1 MAGNKRKIATDQRRE
16 TKKQRSVSFTKRRQG
31 LYNKAVE
38 LCLFCGAQI
47 AIVVSSPNLGRN
59 LYSFGHSSVDAVFD
73 AFLEDRPPYEA
84 RDGVGGAARS
94 LYEEI
99 KALERQTDDERRKR
113 MKKSNNQSDEFWR
126 EIEVFEKNCD
136 SVEELQVLVNKLEK
150 LKEKAL
156 NRLTMMA
163 VSDSL
168 SSSNL
173 FNSADNFACLDENC
187 NTNVVDFGAVT
198 DTEYIPS
205 PGCFNNNQDHVN
217 CNVNAVNEI
226 DTFSGCDYINVDENY
241 KFSGS
246 DEYKNVLDLADFDS
260 ISHILDSFTVDDDE
274 YYNNSEGLFC
284 PFFDVKPE

>member
-47 AIVVSSPNLGRN
+47 AIVVSSPNSGRN

-73 AFLEDRPPYEA
+73 AFLEGRPPYEA
-84 RDGVGGAARS
+84 GDGVGGAARS

-136 SVEELQVLVNKLEK
+136 SVEELQVLVNNLEK